1 MGCAEGGGAGGEAGG
16 RCTAG
21 GVRLPSHVP
30 LPGSMP
36 RKRQKRSVATATRV
50 SGYVATSSEA
60 ALLPCSTAREVCAL
74 PVPAISCTRV
84 CASRTAAAAR
94 STVPRAEATP
104 ALSAR
109 SSITAQSSQADR
121 SVAARCDKSSRA
133 PAVIAPALEEAVRR
147 ARRRSELSR
156 SLASS
161 ACPCSLAWAECT
173 DAREVSTAS
182 RAEAMADRSA
192 RLSLSL

>member
-1 MGCAEGGGAGGEAGG
+1 
-16 RCTAG
+16 
-21 GVRLPSHVP
+21 
-30 LPGSMP
+30 
-36 RKRQKRSVATATRV
+36 
-50 SGYVATSSEA
+50 
-60 ALLPCSTAREVCAL
+60 VCEL
-74 PVPAISCTRV
+74 PVSAISCTRA

-94 STVPRAEATP
+94 STIPRAEATP

-109 SSITAQSSQADR
+109 SSFTAQSSQADR
-121 SVAARCDKSSRA
+121 STAARFDKSSCA
-133 PAVIAPALEEAVRR
+133 PDVIAPALEEAVWR
-147 ARRRSELSR
+147 ARRSSEVSR

-173 DAREVSTAS
+173 DAREVSTAL